1 MNRLSLFVPAAVL
14 LTFLLALPAK
24 ADPPVS
30 THELVE
36 WCSVASE
43 DASEDELLD
52 ELSCLMFLQG
62 VLSGIRTAVVRVSDE
77 HWSAGFDGAV
87 TMPRLYCI
95 GDATVGQIKQGIL
108 PHLTKAP
115 PEAPGDAVL
124 WSLERAFPC
133 AHSDFWRPDF

>member
-36 WCSVASE
+36 WCNVEASE
-43 DASEDELLD
+43 DISEDELLD

-77 HWSAGFDGAV
+77 HWTAGFDGAV

-95 GDATVGQIKQGIL
+95 GDATIGQIRQGIL
-108 PHLTKAP
+108 PHLRSAP
-115 PEAPGDAVL
+115 DDFFSKPADIADEVFHGGDFAVL
-124 WSLERAFPC
+124 Q
-133 AHSDFWRPDF
+133 